1 MHVGRG
7 VKQAGTWVCRQTNV
21 EHSTLD
27 RTVPPRHCITGDGNE
42 FISARGGNATMSYQ
56 PIENYGIIGNM
67 RTVALVGMN
76 GSIDWYCCPHFDSPS
91 VFGALLDEKKGGH
104 FQISADADGVRH
116 KQFYWPSTNVL
127 VTRFL
132 LTDGIAELEDFM
144 PVGLPS
150 DSPEYRHVYRRIRC
164 VRGSV
169 RISVTCRPA
178 FDYGRQTHDTLIEA
192 NGATFKSRGLT
203 LALSA
208 AVPLRNDGHG
218 GVSAEFMLSEGKSQ
232 VFILRDDCGE
242 DGVPCPPSEEEAEEL
257 LRGTVKFWQ
266 NWLSACT
273 YHGRWRDQVHRSAL
287 ALKLLTFEPTGAIIA
302 APTTSLPEVI
312 GGARNWDY
320 RYTWM
325 RDAAFTVYA
334 FLRIGF
340 KNEAAAFLGW
350 IEDYAS
356 KHASRNAPSPV
367 MFTIEGNT
375 QIPEQTLDHWE
386 GYRGSR
392 PVRIG
397 NAAVSQFQG
406 DIYGELMDAMYLS
419 NKYVSPTP
427 YDIWVKIRNRLEWI
441 CENWQLPDA
450 GIWEMRNRQ
459 EHFVYSKVMNWV
471 ALDRGIRLA
480 DKRALPADRAKWI
493 RERDRICE
501 EVMSQGW
508 NEKRKSFTQFYGSED
523 LDASLLIMPLV
534 FFMAPTDPRMLKTL
548 DAILENPRQ
557 GGLVSDSLVYRYP
570 PQPRIDGL
578 PGEEGTFNM
587 CSFWLVE
594 ALTRA
599 GQRIPEKLDQA
610 RLLLERMLGYA
621 NHLGL
626 YAEQTGP
633 QGEALGNFPQAFT
646 HLALISAAFNLDRT
660 LGAQN

>member
-1 MHVGRG
+1 
-7 VKQAGTWVCRQTNV
+7 
-21 EHSTLD
+21 
-27 RTVPPRHCITGDGNE
+27 
-42 FISARGGNATMSYQ
+42 MSYQ

-67 RTVALVGMN
+67 RTVALVSMN
-76 GSIDWYCCPHFDSPS
+76 GSIDWYCYPHFDSPS
-91 VFGALLDEKKGGH
+91 IFGAILDDKHGGC
-104 FQISADADGVRH
+104 FRISAASDDVRH

-132 LTDGIAELEDFM
+132 LADGIAELEDFM

-150 DSPEYRHVYRRIRC
+150 DSPEYRHIYRRIRC

-169 RISVTCRPA
+169 RIAVACRPA
-178 FDYGRQTHDTLIEA
+178 FDYGRQGHETVIEP
-192 NGATFKSRGLT
+192 NGAIFKTGSIT
-203 LALSA
+203 LALST
-208 AVPLRNDGHG
+208 AVPLKNDAHG
-218 GVSAEFMLSEGKSQ
+218 GVTAEFVLPEGKSQ
-232 VFILRDDCGE
+232 VFILRDDCNEG
-242 DGVPCPPSEEEAEEL
+242 GVACAPSEEVAAEL

-266 NWLSACT
+266 SWLSACT

-287 ALKLLTFEPTGAIIA
+287 ALKLLTFEPTGAIVA
-302 APTTSLPEVI
+302 APTTSLPEVM

-320 RYTWM
+320 RYTWI

-334 FLRIGF
+334 FLRLGF
-340 KNEAAAFLGW
+340 RDEAAAFMSWL
-350 IEDYAS
+350 EDYAS
-356 KHASRNAPSPV
+356 KHAHANERGAV
-367 MFTIEGNT
+367 VFTINGEKKL
-375 QIPEQTLDHWE
+375 PEHTLDHWE
-386 GYRGSR
+386 GYRGSS

-406 DIYGELMDAMYLS
+406 DIYGELMDAFYLS
-419 NKYVSPTP
+419 NKYVSPTS
-427 YDIWVKIRNRLEWI
+427 YDIWVKIRARLEWI

-450 GIWEMRNRQ
+450 GIWEMRDRQ

-480 DKRALPADRAKWI
+480 EKRALPADRAKWI
-493 RERDRICE
+493 RERDRIYE
-501 EVMSQGW
+501 EVMTKGW
-508 NEKRKSFTQFYGSED
+508 NEKRRAFTQFYGSED

-534 FFMAPTDPRMLKTL
+534 FFMAPTDPRMIGTI
-548 DAILENPRQ
+548 DAILKSPSE

-599 GQRIPEKLDQA
+599 GQGFPEKLDQA
-610 RLLLERMLGYA
+610 RLLFERVLGYA

-626 YAEQTGP
+626 YAEQTGR

-646 HLALISAAFNLDRT
+646 HLALISAAFNLDRM
-660 LGAQN
+660 LGSQV

>member
-1 MHVGRG
+1 
-7 VKQAGTWVCRQTNV
+7 
-21 EHSTLD
+21 
-27 RTVPPRHCITGDGNE
+27 
-42 FISARGGNATMSYQ
+42 MSYQ

-67 RTVALVGMN
+67 RTAALVGMN
-76 GSIDWYCCPHFDSPS
+76 GSIDWYCYPHFDSPS
-91 VFGALLDEKKGGH
+91 IFGAILDDKNGGC
-104 FQISADADGVRH
+104 FRISADSDGVRH

-132 LTDGIAELEDFM
+132 LTDGIVELEDFM

-150 DSPEYRHVYRRIRC
+150 DSPEYRHIYRRIRC

-169 RISVTCRPA
+169 HISLACRPA

-192 NGATFKSRGLT
+192 NGATFKTGGLT
-203 LALSA
+203 LALST
-208 AVPLRNDGHG
+208 AVLLRNDGRG
-218 GVSAEFMLSEGKSQ
+218 GVSAEFMLSEGESQ
-232 VFILRDDCGE
+232 VFVLRDDCNEG
-242 DGVPCPPSEEEAEEL
+242 GVPRPPSEEEAGRL

-266 NWLSACT
+266 QWLSACT

-312 GGARNWDY
+312 GGGRNWDY
-320 RYTWM
+320 RYTWL

-340 KNEAAAFLGW
+340 RDEAAAFMGW

-356 KHASRNAPSPV
+356 KHARPKESGAV
-367 MFTIEGNT
+367 VLTINGEKKL
-375 QIPEQTLDHWE
+375 PEHTLDHWE
-386 GYRGSR
+386 GYRGSA

-406 DIYGELMDAMYLS
+406 DIYGELMDAFYLS
-419 NKYVSPTP
+419 NKYVSPTS
-427 YDIWVKIRNRLEWI
+427 YDVWVKIRERLEAI

-480 DKRALPADRAKWI
+480 EKRALPADRTKWT
-493 RERDRICE
+493 RERDRIYE
-501 EVMSQGW
+501 EVMTKGW
-508 NEKRKSFTQFYGSED
+508 NEKRRAFTQFYGSED

-534 FFMAPTDPRMLKTL
+534 FFMAPTDPRMIGTINE
-548 DAILENPRQ
+548 ILQNPRD
-557 GGLVSDSLVYRYP
+557 GGLLSDSLVYRYP

-599 GQRIPEKLDQA
+599 GQADAEKLNHA
-610 RLLLERMLGYA
+610 RLLFERVLGYA

-646 HLALISAAFNLDRT
+646 HLALISAAFNLDRM
-660 LGAQN
+660 LGSQV

>member
-1 MHVGRG
+1 
-7 VKQAGTWVCRQTNV
+7 
-21 EHSTLD
+21 
-27 RTVPPRHCITGDGNE
+27 
-42 FISARGGNATMSYQ
+42 MSYQ

-76 GSIDWYCCPHFDSPS
+76 GSIDWYCYPNFDSPS
-91 VFGALLDEKKGGH
+91 IFGAILDEKNGGC
-104 FQISADADGVRH
+104 FRISADSGGVRH

-132 LTDGIAELEDFM
+132 LADGIAELEDFM

-150 DSPEYRHVYRRIRC
+150 DSLEYRHIYRRIRC

-169 RISVTCRPA
+169 HISLVCRPA

-192 NGATFKSRGLT
+192 NGAKFKSRGLT
-203 LALSA
+203 FALST
-208 AVPLRNDGHG
+208 AVPVENDGRG
-218 GVSAEFMLSEGKSQ
+218 GVTAEFVLSEGKSQ
-232 VFILRDDCGE
+232 VFILRDDCNEG
-242 DGVPCPPSEEEAEEL
+242 GVPCTPSEEVAEEL

-287 ALKLLTFEPTGAIIA
+287 ALKLLTFEPTGAIVA
-302 APTTSLPEVI
+302 APTMSLPEVI

-340 KNEAAAFLGW
+340 RDEAAAFMSW

-356 KHASRNAPSPV
+356 KYARPNERGAV
-367 MFTIEGNT
+367 VFTIDGEKKL
-375 QIPEQTLDHWE
+375 PEHTLDHWE

-406 DIYGELMDAMYLS
+406 DIYGELMDAFYLS
-419 NKYVSPTP
+419 NKYVSPTS
-427 YDIWVKIRNRLEWI
+427 YDVWVKIRARLEWI
-441 CENWQLPDA
+441 CDNWQLPDA
-450 GIWEMRNRQ
+450 GIWEMRNRE

-480 DKRALPADRAKWI
+480 DKRALPADRAKWMG
-493 RERDRICE
+493 ERDRIYE
-501 EVMSQGW
+501 EVMTKGW
-508 NEKRKSFTQFYGSED
+508 NEKRRAFTQYYGSED

-534 FFMAPTDPRMLKTL
+534 FFMAPTDPRMIGTV
-548 DAILENPRQ
+548 DAILKNPGD
-557 GGLVSDSLVYRYP
+557 GGLLSDSLVYRYP

-599 GQRIPEKLDQA
+599 GQAFPEKLNQA
-610 RLLLERMLGYA
+610 RLLFERVLGYA

-646 HLALISAAFNLDRT
+646 HLALISAAFNLDRM
-660 LGAQN
+660 LGSQV